1 MLFYFRRKS
10 FFEWKDRYIHLWTY
24 DPIKNITDTNGK
36 IIPLLRCTVCDKS
49 FRVSYQVNGK
59 LSFKN
64 FMKHIRDSSHVT
76 ELSANDQEN
85 KNQKEEV

>member
-1 MLFYFRRKS
+1 
-10 FFEWKDRYIHLWTY
+10 
-24 DPIKNITDTNGK
+24 
-36 IIPLLRCTVCDKS
+36 
-49 FRVSYQVNGK
+49 VNGK